1 MPKTCNGCSTETKT
15 PATVPYQVFKDFKE
29 TAKANSLKWFIICLV
44 LIVLFVG
51 SNIGWLIYESQ
62 LETIETVEEYQIEQ
76 DAESGN
82 NNSIING
89 GEILNGETNDNL

>member
-44 LIVLFVG
+44 LIVLLVG

-62 LETIETVEEYQIEQ
+62 FETIETTTQEVVQE
-76 DAESGN
+76 AE
-82 NNSIING
+82 NG
-89 GEILNGETNDNL
+89 ENHFIGGDIVGETNDTNNNN